1 MAIKSSRE
9 IYRVLEEAIRASATP
24 VTCVDLLEV
33 AAIRK
38 VAIADYGK
46 DMRITTDKVSDALG
60 LMWRRGYLKRFPA
73 PQTSKTL
80 ARFAYLW
87 DDKNSKPAA
96 PVSFPSGKTGVAI
109 HKVRI
114 LIELE
119 TSDGSVRFERERTF
133 P

>member
-80 ARFAYLW
+80 ARYAYLW
-87 DDKNSKPAA
+87 DDKTSKPAA
-96 PVSFPSGKTGVAI
+96 PVSFPPGKTGVVI
-109 HKVRI
+109 SEKDGGVLRPRD
-114 LIELE
+114 
-119 TSDGSVRFERERTF
+119 TSNNGALSWCS